1 MWILIKHKIFAY
13 AGLESSKRQ
22 QRGCLLEV
30 QAIKLGLLALAIT
43 WYWRICGAPQLPL
56 MDCCCYTLIAKSRP
70 AWYNSTQKLNQE
82 SWILQMIYQS
92 PHNALAAHEF
102 TPQMPCKAIPNQQ
115 LQALLKKKNGMG
127 TNSPKS
133 SVHQSNSSLITNS
146 DFTFIERLLKWE
158 RREGLARTSK
168 QFDSSVLF
176 GALVRPIRVNGT

>member
-1 MWILIKHKIFAY
+1 MYNQCLVRRILRIIQWNTMWILIKHKIFAY

-115 LQALLKKKNGMG
+115 LQALLKKKMAWALIP
-127 TNSPKS
+127 PKAVCINLIAAWS
-133 SVHQSNSSLITNS
+133 QTQILLLLRGCSN
-146 DFTFIERLLKWE
+146 EK
-158 RREGLARTSK
+158 EGR
-168 QFDSSVLF
+168 
-176 GALVRPIRVNGT
+176 G